1 MLLNHKNRKNEK
13 GFAIALALLM
23 LVAMSLMGASL
34 MLIAASDHK
43 KMVIKILNSKLFMPQ
58 KRE

>member
-1 MLLNHKNRKNEK
+1 MLLNHKNKKNEK

-43 KMVIKILNSKLFMPQ
+43 KKW
-58 KRE
+58 